1 MYVHLLVFF
10 VFHLPLSLPLSGS
23 VLLYTTI
30 STNILVSFFP
40 RPHVLL
46 CRQIKSS
53 RAHPENRWNAVYM
66 LSRGIALEATSHRS
80 PGTLAA
86 FQQQRTERSR
96 PVTST
101 YCPEGK
107 AGYENGCVFVLVFEN
122 DTRGWP
128 LSAREEKRERKYWRG
143 HKRRW
148 LGRLGHKKGIHVRM
162 RDAGWKN

>member
-10 VFHLPLSLPLSGS
+10 PLHLPLSLPLSGS

-30 STNILVSFFP
+30 STNIFVSFFS
-40 RPHVLL
+40 RPQVLL

-53 RAHPENRWNAVYM
+53 RAHPENRRNAVYM
-66 LSRGIALEATSHRS
+66 LSRGIALEAAGHRS

-101 YCPEGK
+101 YCPEEK
-107 AGYENGCVFVLVFEN
+107 AGYENGSVCVLVFEN
-122 DTRGWP
+122 DTRG
-128 LSAREEKRERKYWRG
+128 
-143 HKRRW
+143 
-148 LGRLGHKKGIHVRM
+148 
-162 RDAGWKN
+162 

>member
-10 VFHLPLSLPLSGS
+10 VFHLPLSLSLSGS

-122 DTRGWP
+122 DTRG
-128 LSAREEKRERKYWRG
+128 
-143 HKRRW
+143 
-148 LGRLGHKKGIHVRM
+148 
-162 RDAGWKN
+162 